1 MLAPESVQLRGS
13 TWPPTFAKIAETKL
27 APIHPEDTIV
37 AVSTPPGRGAIG
49 VVRLS
54 GAQALGLTEKLVSAK
69 APRTFAPRVATR
81 GELLDHEGRGVDQV
95 LVTFFPKP
103 NSYTGEDVAE
113 ISCHGA
119 PVVLAFA
126 VERATELGARLAEPG
141 EFTQRA
147 FFNGRIDLAQAEA
160 VRDLIEATT
169 VYQARVA
176 LQQVEGALSRRL
188 TPLKKQLCELIA
200 LLEAGIDF
208 AEDDVPVAADQEIL
222 GRLRPL
228 MTDIEKLAES
238 FRFGKVVREGIT
250 LSILGRPNV
259 GKSSL
264 FNRLLEQDRAIVA
277 ATPGTT
283 RDQVS
288 ETLVIE
294 GLPVRL
300 IDTAGIRATSDVVE
314 TKGVEKSYEALADA
328 DLILVVLDLSQPL
341 QNTDRELLAREE
353 QGCRSLAVG
362 NKSDLPGKAEISQ
375 PYLAVSAATGDG
387 IPELRRQIYRHAV
400 PDHSEGAEAGFIT
413 NIRHAQLLRD
423 SLEQLERAERAVT
436 AQVPHEMLLLDL
448 YAALKPIDAIT
459 GATTVE
465 DILDNIFSTFCIG
478 K

>member
-1 MLAPESVQLRGS
+1 M
-13 TWPPTFAKIAETKL
+13 

-37 AVSTPPGRGAIG
+37 AVSTPPGRGGIG

-54 GAQALGLTEKLVSAK
+54 GTQALGLTEKLVQRKAHAK
-69 APRTFAPRVATR
+69 FAPRQVAL
-81 GELLDHEGRGVDQV
+81 GELVDHEGRSVDQV
-95 LVTFFPKP
+95 LVTFFQKP
-103 NSYTGEDVAE
+103 NSYTGEDVTE

-126 VERATELGARLAEPG
+126 VERAIELGARLAEPG

-188 TPLKKQLCELIA
+188 TPPKKQLCDLIA

-238 FRFGKVVREGIT
+238 YRFGKVVREGIT

-353 QGCRSLAVG
+353 QGCRSLVVG

-387 IPELRRQIYRHAV
+387 IPQLRRQIYQHAV
-400 PDHSEGAEAGFIT
+400 PDHTEGAEAGFIT